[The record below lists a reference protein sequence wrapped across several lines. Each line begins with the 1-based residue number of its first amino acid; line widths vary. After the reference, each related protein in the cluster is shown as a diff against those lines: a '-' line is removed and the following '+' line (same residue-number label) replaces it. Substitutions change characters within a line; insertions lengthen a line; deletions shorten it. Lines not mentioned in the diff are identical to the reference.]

1 MNRIILLVATL
12 GLLWQSSARADEGM
26 WLPALVQKL
35 NISDMQKMGCEL
47 TADEIYNVNQS
58 SLKDAVVA
66 LDHGSCTAELV
77 SPKGLLLTNH
87 HCGFGEI
94 QEHSSVD
101 HDYLRDGFWAKSYE
115 EELPNPG
122 KTVSFLVRVEDVTDK
137 VLEGVDFNDPEDERK
152 EKIQKASFEIQKEAT
167 ADNDYEARVQPLFEG
182 NQYFLFVYETY
193 RDVRLV
199 GAPPASIGKFGGDT
213 DNWMWPRHTGDF
225 SIFRVYC
232 GPDGKPADYSP
243 DNVPLEP
250 KHYLPISLDGYQDG
264 DFAMVMGY
272 PGRTNRYKSSFGV
285 EYTMNVTN
293 VVRMN
298 ARSVKLAILKDYMSS
313 SQKANIQYAS
323 KYARSS
329 NYYKYSI
336 GQNKGLVALN
346 VVDKKKALESKFT
359 QWVNED
365 SERQKK
371 YGEALSLIEGSY
383 KEQRDDVASEYL
395 METMLRGPEL
405 FAFCMNMK
413 GLYEALKSGSS
424 DERIQLNVERIKSR
438 MDDFFK
444 DYDAPT
450 DEKVAAALID
460 VYRKNVDPAFYP
472 SFFTEMNKKYKGDAG
487 EFMAYLY
494 GKTVFADPA
503 KLEEFLAKPSLKT
516 MDRDPAFQ
524 VAESIYDQATIL
536 GDIVNRTSGELLEGR
551 RLFVAGLMEMEK
563 DRKFYPDANSS
574 MRLTYGTVGDYVPR
588 DGVKYDYYT
597 TLKGYIEKEIPGD
610 DEFDVPSRLKDLY
623 YAKDFGDYADENGE
637 LRTCFTTNNDI
648 TGGNSGSPV
657 INGKGQLMGIAFD
670 GNWEAMSGDIAFE
683 PELQKCICVDIRF
696 VLWTIDKFAGAK
708 NLIDEMTLVEADKKV
723 EKDMASSIK

>member
-1 MNRIILLVATL
+1 MKRIFLVVVTL
-12 GLLWQSSARADEGM
+12 GLLWQGTARADEGM
-26 WLPALVQKL
+26 WLPALIQKL
-35 NISDMQKMGCEL
+35 NIGDMKKMGLEL
-47 TADEIYNVNQS
+47 SADDIYNINQS

-94 QEHSSVD
+94 QAHSSVE
-101 HDYLRDGFWAKSYE
+101 HDYLRDGFWAKSME

-122 KTVSFLVRVEDVTDK
+122 KTVSFLIRVEDVTDR
-137 VLEGVDFNDPEDERK
+137 VLEGVEFNAPDDERK
-152 EKIQKASFEIQKEAT
+152 EKIQKASFEIQKEAS
-167 ADNDYEARVQPLFEG
+167 ADNDYEARVQSLFEG
-182 NQYFLFVYETY
+182 NKYYLFVYETY

-232 GPDGKPADYSP
+232 SPDGKPADYSP

-250 KHYLPISLDGYQDG
+250 KHYLPISLDGYEDG

-272 PGRTNRYKSSFGV
+272 PGRTNRYKTSFGV

-293 VVRMN
+293 TVRIN
-298 ARSVKLAILKDYMSS
+298 ARSVKLAILKDYMNS

-336 GQNKGLVALN
+336 GQNKGLEALD
-346 VVDKKKALESKFT
+346 VVEKKKALESKFT
-359 QWVNED
+359 EWVDADADRTEKYGKALEMIED
-365 SERQKK
+365 SYR
-371 YGEALSLIEGSY
+371 
-383 KEQRDDVASEYL
+383 EQRDDVASEYL
-395 METMLRGPEL
+395 METMFRGPEL
-405 FAFCMNMK
+405 FAFCMSMK
-413 GLYEALKSGSS
+413 GLHEALKSGNSE
-424 DERIQLNVERIKSR
+424 DRIQANVERIRSR
-438 MDDFFK
+438 VDEFFK
-444 DYDAPT
+444 DYDAAT

-460 VYRKNVDPAFYP
+460 VYKKNVDPAFYP
-472 SFFTEMNKKYKGDAG
+472 TFFADINKKYKGDAAD
-487 EFMAYLY
+487 FMAYVF
-494 GKTVFADPA
+494 GKTVFADQQ
-503 KLEEFLAKPSLKT
+503 KLEAFLNDPSLKV
-516 MDRDPAFQ
+516 MDKDPAFQ
-524 VAESIYDQATIL
+524 VAESIFRQATIL
-536 GDIVNRTSGELLEGR
+536 GEIVNRTSGGLQEGR

-563 DRKFYPDANSS
+563 DRKFYPDANST
-574 MRLTYGTVGDYVPR
+574 MRLTYGTVGDYIPR
-588 DGVKYDYYT
+588 DGVKYDFYT

-610 DEFDVPSRLKDLY
+610 DEFDVPARLKDLY

-708 NLIDEMTLVEADKKV
+708 NLIDEMTLVKSGKKV
-723 EKDMASSIK
+723 EKDVASFGL